1 MQKPEGFRV
10 KAFEGESS
18 RESAG
23 LRALSNAESEVLRL
37 SLRVNNMAKN
47 NSILRIH
54 QWGYPEIRYFAI
66 ISVII

>member
-1 MQKPEGFRV
+1 LQKPEGFRV

-37 SLRVNNMAKN
+37 SLRVNNMAISTPSFEFTNGDIQKFV
-47 NSILRIH
+47 ILLSYR
-54 QWGYPEIRYFAI
+54 
-66 ISVII
+66 